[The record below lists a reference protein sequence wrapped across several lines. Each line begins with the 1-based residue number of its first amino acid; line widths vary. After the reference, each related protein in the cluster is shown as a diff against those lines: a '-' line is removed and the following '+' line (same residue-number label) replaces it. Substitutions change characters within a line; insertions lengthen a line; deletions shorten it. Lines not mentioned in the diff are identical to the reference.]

1 MKENKR
7 LTQGIVGSILIVAL
21 LWCVKSAEVLF
32 DINLSFMGLVPLSF
46 SGLLGVVFAPLLHG
60 SIEHLFNNTLS
71 ILILGSVLYYGYP
84 KSWRKVLAFV
94 WFISGVCVWL
104 FAREAT
110 HIGASGLTHGIFFF
124 LLVVSIFRRD
134 KSSVAIMMIAFL
146 MYGGMT
152 MSIFPR
158 EETISFEFHFFGA
171 LTGAIAALIWKHLD
185 PKPVEKK
192 YEWEGEDE
200 QPELDEDWLEEHYL
214 NGSSETSQNSEN
226 KTLH

>member
-1 MKENKR
+1 MKQNTR
-7 LTQGIVGSILIVAL
+7 LHNGIIGSLLIVVA
-21 LWCVKSAEVLF
+21 LWCIKSAEILL
-32 DINLSFMGLVPLSF
+32 NLDLSMIGLLPQSRV
-46 SGLLGVVFAPLLHG
+46 GLLGILFAPLLHG

-84 KSWRKVLAFV
+84 KSWKKVIG
-94 WFISGVCVWL
+94 FIWVTSGICVWL

-171 LTGAIAALIWKHLD
+171 LTGAISALMWKHLD

-192 YEWEGEDE
+192 YDWEGEVE
-200 QPELDEDWLEEHYL
+200 HLEEEPEWLTEHYL
-214 NGSSETSQNSEN
+214 NGSEETSNNSDN